1 MRFCYILYNREN
13 ESTVVLNMAN
23 LMSIVYYNKRDNI
36 YTRTVEEFMK
46 MSQEKGH

>member
-1 MRFCYILYNREN
+1 MYIPLYNREN

-36 YTRTVEEFMK
+36 YTGTVEEFMK